1 MKFVK
6 KNVFNLVTG
15 RYLAVGSHENFVDI
29 YNVESKKR
37 VGICK
42 GASSYIT
49 HVEWDLEGKGL
60 FFRSYESTL

>member
-1 MKFVK
+1 MEWTKIK
-6 KNVFNLVTG
+6 MMDLNLVTG
-15 RYLAVGSHENFVDI
+15 RYLAAGSHENFVDI

-49 HVEWDLEGKGL
+49 HVEWDDEGKEKI
-60 FFRSYESTL
+60 Y